1 MEEKP
6 VSLSL
11 SLNHLHLALWD
22 VRFLNYSL
30 RRLPPKVFHRAL
42 QGSQALMH
50 HLYTFLT
57 LMGCMVESYS
67 PMDAAKESRA
77 VFSNLSNMLSFFFFW
92 VSHTP
97 GRSKIFKGHNNHAP
111 CQEGEEESKHHLIK
125 IYFSDLWLGKS
136 GFKKVLIQPSL
147 CIFSFTTW
155 LILHHPLLR
164 LTLFLY
170 PLSPKVTPDL
180 LLAKS
185 NDLWFLPP

>member
-6 VSLSL
+6 VSLRL
-11 SLNHLHLALWD
+11 SLNHLLLALWD

-42 QGSQALMH
+42 QGSQAVMH
-50 HLYTFLT
+50 HLYTFLI

-77 VFSNLSNMLSFFFFW
+77 VFSSLSNMLFFFFL
-92 VSHTP
+92 SISYP
-97 GRSKIFKGHNNHAP
+97 REEQIFRRHNNHAP

-136 GFKKVLIQPSL
+136 GLQKVLIQPSL
-147 CIFSFTTW
+147 CIFSFTTC
-155 LILHHPLLR
+155 LTLHHPLLR
-164 LTLFLY
+164 LTLLLY
-170 PLSPKVTPDL
+170 PLSPKVTADL

-185 NDLWFLPP
+185 NYLWFSSP

>member
-6 VSLSL
+6 VSLRL
-11 SLNHLHLALWD
+11 SLNHLLLALED
-22 VRFLNYSL
+22 VRFLNYSR

-42 QGSQALMH
+42 QGSQAVMH

-77 VFSNLSNMLSFFFFW
+77 VFSSLSNMLFFFFFL
-92 VSHTP
+92 SISYP
-97 GRSKIFKGHNNHAP
+97 REEQIFKGHNNHAP

-136 GFKKVLIQPSL
+136 GFQKVLIQPSL

-155 LILHHPLLR
+155 NILGL
-164 LTLFLY
+164 
-170 PLSPKVTPDL
+170 
-180 LLAKS
+180 
-185 NDLWFLPP
+185 

>member
-77 VFSNLSNMLSFFFFW
+77 VFSNLSNMLSFFFF
-92 VSHTP
+92 
-97 GRSKIFKGHNNHAP
+97 
-111 CQEGEEESKHHLIK
+111 EYLIPQGGAK
-125 IYFSDLWLGKS
+125 YLRDIITMLPAR
-136 GFKKVLIQPSL
+136 KVRKRASTIS
-147 CIFSFTTW
+147 
-155 LILHHPLLR
+155 
-164 LTLFLY
+164 
-170 PLSPKVTPDL
+170 
-180 LLAKS
+180 
-185 NDLWFLPP
+185 